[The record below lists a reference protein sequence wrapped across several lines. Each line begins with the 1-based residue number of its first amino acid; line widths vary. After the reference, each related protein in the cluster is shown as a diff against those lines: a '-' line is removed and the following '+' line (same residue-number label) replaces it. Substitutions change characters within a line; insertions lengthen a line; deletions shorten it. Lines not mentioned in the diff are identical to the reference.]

1 MLDKD
6 ILNAMRREFP
16 LAIDALKKSSTILNR
31 FWNDQKGFAENCLN
45 ELHLLL
51 VISVKRSTY
60 VITKIIVDTT
70 RAR

>member
-51 VISVKRSTY
+51 DLLAETDERTLSLKPTG
-60 VITKIIVDTT
+60 
-70 RAR
+70 

>member
-1 MLDKD
+1 VLDKD

-45 ELHLLL
+45 ELHLPLDLL
-51 VISVKRSTY
+51 AETDERTLSLKPTG
-60 VITKIIVDTT
+60 
-70 RAR
+70 